1 LPEGLLQVDVIDAS
15 GLPVPG
21 VRITIRWAAG
31 EETFATGLNPS
42 ISQGYADYVMQSG
55 EQYSLQVGT
64 GEMVSDLSTQSCPA
78 SSGRTFEGGWRLL
91 FIEQ

>member
-1 LPEGLLQVDVIDAS
+1 MDVS
-15 GLPVPG
+15 GRPVAG

-42 ISQGYADYVMQSG
+42 ISQGYADYVMQPG
-55 EQYSLQVGT
+55 VQYSLQVGT
-64 GEMVSDLSTQSCPA
+64 GESVSDLSTQSCPA
-78 SSGRTFEGGWRLL
+78 ASGRTFEGGWRLL